1 MFQKSSYKNRL
12 ITQGSKSIKLLYSII
27 NLNTISFLPWCATIN
42 KPLGFLIGHSL
53 NSQIL
58 SDLWEEICV
67 KWIGQRDLVRNWQF
81 FFAIHDNLGAL
92 EAATKTRQEDLDGR
106 SFVRSLVYCTGFCI
120 RTIPVHARDSR
131 EKIHCVVRRILLL
144 LFLLLRTHL
153 NPSCDIFF
161 LQRTAVHFA

>member
-1 MFQKSSYKNRL
+1 MGN
-12 ITQGSKSIKLLYSII
+12 
-27 NLNTISFLPWCATIN
+27 ATIN

-131 EKIHCVVRRILLL
+131 EKIHCVVRRIPSSSFSSSSYTFESQLWH
-144 LFLLLRTHL
+144 FLLAAYSSALCIACSVNLSKRYNKIQQL
-153 NPSCDIFF
+153 VLS
-161 LQRTAVHFA
+161 